1 MAFLGMGRS
10 RSVWYHPRRKRARMA
25 DANEALAAAWIAE
38 QRLRDESLADMP
50 PWLKPASEEAGY
62 RIQRTVLEQLIA
74 AGSGP
79 LVGWKVGVTT
89 PQMRVAMGFDT
100 PIGGAMLAGGRVEN
114 STTIRCADY
123 VRSGIECEMAF
134 VLGAPLGGGSIPID
148 VAAAGAAVASLHPA
162 IELID
167 DRYGGGS
174 YRDFGVPTII
184 ADSAF
189 HTGFVLGPA
198 VSDWRRLDLGALR
211 GVTRANGVVQSTGYG
226 RDVQGHPL
234 ASLAWL
240 ANRLTALGG
249 RLEPGQ
255 IVSTGSL
262 PVHHWCSPGET
273 VETEIEQVGAL
284 RLNFV

>member
-1 MAFLGMGRS
+1 VNVETLNRDQM
-10 RSVWYHPRRKRARMA
+10 RAA
-25 DANEALAAAWIAE
+25 EWIAE
-38 QRLRDESLADMP
+38 HRISGTSLADMP
-50 PWLKPASEEAGY
+50 AELKPAAETAAYHIQAAVLDRLTAAGY
-62 RIQRTVLEQLIA
+62 
-74 AGSGP
+74 GS

-100 PIGGAMLAGGRVEN
+100 PIGGGMLAGGRTEN
-114 STTIRCADY
+114 GATIRCADY
-123 VRSGIECEMAF
+123 LRIGVECEMAF
-134 VLGAPLGGGSIPID
+134 VLGAPLGGGSVPVD
-148 VAAAGAAVASLHPA
+148 VAVAGAAVASLHPA

-167 DRYGGGS
+167 DRYGVT

-189 HTGFVLGPA
+189 HAGFVLGPA
-198 VSDWRRLDLGALR
+198 VPDWQRLDLGALR
-211 GVTRANGVVQSTGYG
+211 GVTRANGVVMSTGYG

-234 ASLAWL
+234 ASLAWM
-240 ANRLTALGG
+240 ANRLTTLGR

-273 VETEIEQVGAL
+273 VETEIEHVGLL
-284 RLNFV
+284 RLNMV